1 MSDRKRS
8 TKLFGLG
15 AAALSLTLL
24 ASACG
29 GGGGEGVSTGPEE
42 DEGGG
47 KDITIGLIPW
57 EEDIAVTH
65 LWKVILEEKG
75 YNVTIENVD
84 VAPVFEGTANGD
96 IDMFMDT
103 WLPNTHGEYWEQ
115 YGEDLEDLGAWNEGA
130 SLELTV
136 PSYMED
142 INSIEDLQ
150 GEADTFG
157 GEIIGIESGSGLV
170 QTTEEEAM
178 PTYDLEGDYKLV
190 KSSTPAMLEE
200 LNTAMEDEEPIV
212 VTLWRPHIVYAQQDL
227 KDLEDPEGAMGEPES
242 LHSVGRPGFGED
254 FPDLTKWLGNFELS
268 GEQITNLETQIIL
281 EHEGE
286 EAEGA
291 KAWLSENQEFVEKTL
306 GDDAEGLDF
315 SS

>member
-1 MSDRKRS
+1 MSDRKRR
-8 TKLFGLG
+8 LIGVG
-15 AAALSLTLL
+15 AAAASMVLL
-24 ASACG
+24 ASAC

-42 DEGGG
+42 GEGGG
-47 KDITIGLIPW
+47 QDITIGLIPW
-57 EEDIAVTH
+57 EEGIAVTH

-96 IDMFMDT
+96 IDLFLDT
-103 WLPNTHGEYWEQ
+103 WLPNTHGDYWDQ
-115 YGEDLEDLGAWNEGA
+115 YGDSLEDLGAWNEGA

-142 INSIEDLQ
+142 INSIEDLK
-150 GEADTFG
+150 GEGDTFN

-178 PTYDLEGDYKLV
+178 PAYGLDGEYELV
-190 KSSTPAMLEE
+190 KSSTPAMLEA
-200 LNTAMEDEEPIV
+200 LNTAIEDEEPIV

-242 LHSVGRPGFGED
+242 LHSVGREGFGED
-254 FPDLTKWLGNFELS
+254 FPEVAEWLGDFKLDD
-268 GEQITNLETQIIL
+268 EQINSLETSIIL
-281 EHEGE
+281 DHEGAE
-286 EAEGA
+286 DEGA
-291 KAWLSENQEFVEKTL
+291 RAWLADNPEFVEETL
-306 GDDAEGLDF
+306 GADAEGLDF

>member
-1 MSDRKRS
+1 MSERKRS

-15 AAALSLTLL
+15 AAALSLTLM

-29 GGGGEGVSTGPEE
+29 GGGGEDVSTGPEE
-42 DEGGG
+42 DEGAS

-57 EEDIAVTH
+57 EEDIAVTN

-96 IDMFMDT
+96 IDMFLDT
-103 WLPNTHGEYWEQ
+103 WLPSTHGDYWDE

-142 INSIEDLQ
+142 VNSIEDLQ
-150 GEADTFG
+150 GNADTFG

-178 PTYDLEGDYKLV
+178 PTYELEENYELV

-200 LNTAMEDEEPIV
+200 LETAIADEEPIV

-242 LHSVGRPGFGED
+242 LHSVGRPGFGDD
-254 FPDLTKWLGNFELS
+254 FPDLTKWMGNFELS
-268 GEQITNLETQIIL
+268 QEQIGDLEQTVIAD
-281 EHEGE
+281 HEGE

-291 KAWLSENQEFVEKTL
+291 RVWLSENQDFVEQAL
-306 GDDAEGLDF
+306 GEDAEGVDF